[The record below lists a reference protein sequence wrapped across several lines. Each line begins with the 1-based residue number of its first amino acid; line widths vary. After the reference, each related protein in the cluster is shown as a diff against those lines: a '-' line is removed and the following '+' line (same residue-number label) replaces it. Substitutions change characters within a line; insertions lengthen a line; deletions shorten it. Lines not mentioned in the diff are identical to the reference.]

1 MDKKNLRKILVIA
14 ILTLF
19 AGYLDLP
26 KDFTWRGQTFHRPE
40 LNLSLAGFNFRR
52 DLEIK
57 EGLDLAGG
65 SHIVLS
71 ADMSKIKPEDRNRAL
86 ESLRSIIERRVN
98 FFGVSEPT
106 IQTAKVGDDY
116 RVIVELAGIQDTSAA
131 LKLIGQTAKLS
142 FREEASPS
150 AQTATM
156 AALLYQDFQKETDLS
171 GSDLAR
177 ATAGFN
183 PNTGEPVVNL
193 EFSADGAKKFEEITR
208 KNLNRRV
215 AIFLDDQLLMAPVV
229 QSVISQ
235 GKAFISGQFTVAQT
249 KEMAALLNSG
259 ALPAPVRVIEER
271 TVGATLGQDSV
282 NKSLLAGAIGLGI
295 VAIFMIAN
303 YGRFGLV
310 ADLALIVY
318 VLFSLAIFKLVPV
331 TLTLAGITGFI
342 LSIGMAVD
350 ANILI
355 FERMKEEIRW
365 GKTKQQAIELGFTR
379 AFPSIRDSNANS
391 LIICAILYWFGTG
404 AIRGFAV
411 TLAIGIVVSLFT
423 AITLTRA
430 LLKVIM
436 AEKVY
441 V

>member
-1 MDKKNLRKILVIA
+1 MQNARKLLVIFLLA
-14 ILTLF
+14 TGAF
-19 AGYLDLP
+19 YVDLP
-26 KDFTWRGQTFHRPE
+26 KEFTLLNKTFNRPE
-40 LNLSLAGFNFRR
+40 LNLSIAGLNFQR
-52 DLEIK
+52 DLNIK

-65 SHIVLS
+65 SHIVMS
-71 ADMSKIKPEDRNRAL
+71 ADMSKIRPEDRNRAL

-106 IQTAKVGDDY
+106 IQTAKVSDDY
-116 RVIVELAGIQDTSAA
+116 RIIVELAGIKDTSAA
-131 LKLIGQTAKLS
+131 LGLIGQTAKLS
-142 FREEASPS
+142 FREEGSPS
-150 AQTATM
+150 AQTATI
-156 AALLYQDFQKETDLS
+156 AAILYQNFQKETDLS

-177 ATAGFN
+177 ATAGFDQ
-183 PNTGEPVVNL
+183 NTGEPIVNL
-193 EFSADGAKKFEEITR
+193 EFTNEGAKKFEEITKR
-208 KNLNRRV
+208 NLNRQV
-215 AIFLDDQLLMAPVV
+215 AIFLDDQLLMAPNV
-229 QSVISQ
+229 QSVISG
-235 GKAFISGQFTVAQT
+235 GKAFISGQFTAYQT

-259 ALPAPVRVIEER
+259 ALPAPVKVIEER

-282 NKSLLAGAIGLGI
+282 NKSLIAGAIGLGI

-303 YGRFGLV
+303 YGFYGLI
-310 ADLALIVY
+310 ADIALIIY
-318 VLFSLAIFKLVPV
+318 ILFSLAIFKLVPV

-355 FERMKEEIRW
+355 FERMKEELRW
-365 GKTKQQAIELGFTR
+365 GKNKLQAIELGFVR

-423 AITLTRA
+423 AITITRT
-430 LLKVIM
+430 LLRTTRT
-436 AEKVY
+436 
-441 V
+441 